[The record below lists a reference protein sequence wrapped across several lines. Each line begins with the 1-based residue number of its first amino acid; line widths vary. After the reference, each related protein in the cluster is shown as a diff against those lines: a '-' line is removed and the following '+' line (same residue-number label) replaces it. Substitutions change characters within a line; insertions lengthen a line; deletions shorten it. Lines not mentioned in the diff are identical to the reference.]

1 LLVTAEGRAPVLEGG
16 MDLLAAGGAPAPDP
30 RPKPEQLWGDEADP
44 DDLER
49 QRWGVI
55 APVGDCG
62 DRLIDAI
69 APLLEQRRRQQGRVP
84 VYRVPARMTV
94 AEAARWKKRVFRS
107 GADVDDDLPRY
118 QLIVGDLDEVPLAVQ
133 QIQATDGFVGRL
145 AFDDLDG
152 YRAYA
157 DKVVRWEDRPA
168 SVAEGQAI
176 LHAVRDGTSATR
188 RGAEALI
195 APAEYILRRRR
206 AAGDVRYG
214 ELRVTG
220 SERPTPDELW
230 AATAPATAAT
240 ATAASAAGVPA
251 AAARPS
257 VLLSLSH
264 GVGVPRAG
272 RAAAAR
278 DGAERQRR
286 EQGALSFGRGGLVT
300 GTDLAGRGFLPGG
313 MWLAVACFGAG
324 TAETSDYRHWLDTLR
339 RAGHA
344 GSEIEHVLDTLAHE
358 RPFVAAV
365 PKAALADPAG
375 PLAFVGHVDLAW
387 TYSFFDLDDRPR
399 RRPGRIVGVIQALL
413 NGHRAGVAMRKLM
426 RFFAEVNTELT
437 ALQDARARCG
447 AAIDDEED
455 ADDRERA
462 RRGHLWMLRQD
473 LAGYVLLGDPAV
485 RLPIT
490 RGNRGTVGAG
500 STPMGRA
507 VGAGRAV
514 GEQAG
519 GQAEAV
525 TRAESAVLAVL
536 GGDPM
541 SVTAGRHGL
550 VQTELERLVA
560 SYQAAGRNAL
570 EAALQARRGGRDAL
584 DAALRGRRGRRG
596 S

>member
-1 LLVTAEGRAPVLEGG
+1 MRDARSRVDLLLVTAGVRAPVLEGG
-16 MDLLAAGGAPAPDP
+16 VDLLAAGGAPAPDR
-30 RPKPEQLWGDEADP
+30 RPKPEQLWVDEAAP

-55 APVGDCG
+55 APAGDAG

-69 APLLEQRRRQQGRVP
+69 APLLERRRRQQGRVP
-84 VYRVPARMTV
+84 VYRVPARMNIP
-94 AEAARWKKRVFRS
+94 EAARWKKRVFRS
-107 GADVDDDLPRY
+107 DADVDNDLPRY
-118 QLIVGDLDEVPLAVQ
+118 QLIVGDLDQVPLAVQ
-133 QIQATDGFVGRL
+133 QIQATDGFVGRI

-168 SVAEGQAI
+168 PAAEGHAI
-176 LHAVRDGTSATR
+176 LHAVQDGTSATR
-188 RGAEALI
+188 RGCEALI
-195 APAEYILRRRR
+195 VPAEEILRRRR

-230 AATAPATAAT
+230 AAAAT
-240 ATAASAAGVPA
+240 AMD
-251 AAARPS
+251 RPG

-272 RAAAAR
+272 SSAAAR
-278 DGAERQRR
+278 GGAAQQRR
-286 EQGALSFGRGGLVT
+286 EQGALSFGRGGVVT
-300 GTDLAGRGFLPGG
+300 GADVAGRGLLPGG
-313 MWLAVACFGAG
+313 MWLAVACFSAG

-339 RAGHA
+339 RAGHV

-365 PKAALADPAG
+365 PKAALADPRG

-413 NGHRAGVAMRKLM
+413 NRHRAGVAMRKLL

-437 ALQDARARCG
+437 ALQDEQARGGGC
-447 AAIDDEED
+447 AITDH
-455 ADDRERA
+455 ERA

-485 RLPIT
+485 QLPIADGSGLA
-490 RGNRGTVGAG
+490 RVSGAD
-500 STPMGRA
+500 RA
-507 VGAGRAV
+507 A
-514 GEQAG
+514 GEQA
-519 GQAEAV
+519 EV
-525 TRAESAVLAVL
+525 IRAETAVLAVL
-536 GGDPM
+536 RGVPVA
-541 SVTAGRHGL
+541 SSAGRHGL
-550 VQTELERLVA
+550 DLAELERLVA
-560 SYQAAGRNAL
+560 SYRAA
-570 EAALQARRGGRDAL
+570 GRDAL
-584 DAALRGRRGRRG
+584 DAALQGRRGNRG

>member
-1 LLVTAEGRAPVLEGG
+1 MRDARPRIELLLVTGKDRAPVLEGG
-16 MDLLAAGGAPAPDP
+16 VDPVAAGGAPAPTG
-30 RPKPEQLWGDEADP
+30 RLKPDRLWGDEAAP

-55 APVGDCG
+55 APAGDSG
-62 DRLIDAI
+62 DRLLDAI
-69 APLLEQRRRQQGRVP
+69 APLLERRRRQQGDVT

-94 AEAARWKKRVFRS
+94 DEAARWKKRVFRS

-118 QLIVGDLDEVPLAVQ
+118 QLIVGDLDQVSLAVQ
-133 QIQATDGFVGRL
+133 QVQSTDGFVGRI

-157 DKVVRWEDRPA
+157 DKVVRWEDRSAPT
-168 SVAEGQAI
+168 AEGDAI
-176 LHAVRDGTSATR
+176 LHAVRDGTLATR
-188 RGAEALI
+188 RGIEALI
-195 APAEYILRRRR
+195 APAEEILRRRR
-206 AAGDVRYG
+206 VAGDVRYG

-220 SERPTPDELW
+220 SERPAPDELW
-230 AATAPATAAT
+230 AA
-240 ATAASAAGVPA
+240 A
-251 AAARPS
+251 AAAAAAAMDRPG

-272 RAAAAR
+272 KGTAKR
-278 DGAERQRR
+278 GSAERQRR
-286 EQGALSFGRGGLVT
+286 EQGALSFGRGGRVT
-300 GTDLAGRGFLPGG
+300 GADVAGRGFLPGG
-313 MWLAVACFGAG
+313 IWLAIACFSAG

-339 RAGHA
+339 RTGHA

-365 PKAALADPAG
+365 PKAALADPRG

-399 RRPGRIVGVIQALL
+399 RRPGRIVGVLQALL
-413 NGHRAGVAMRKLM
+413 NRHRAGVAMRKLM

-437 ALQDARARCG
+437 ALQDAQARAG
-447 AAIDDEED
+447 SGLF
-455 ADDRERA
+455 DDRELA

-490 RGNRGTVGAG
+490 DDHGDADDTICTRVSR
-500 STPMGRA
+500 
-507 VGAGRAV
+507 AGRSP
-514 GEQAG
+514 GE
-519 GQAEAV
+519 V
-525 TRAESAVLAVL
+525 TESVARAESAVLAVL
-536 GGDPM
+536 RGDPM
-541 SVTAGRHGL
+541 AVAAECHGL
-550 VQTELERLVA
+550 AQAELERLVA
-560 SYQAAGRNAL
+560 SYRAA
-570 EAALQARRGGRDAL
+570 GRDAL
-584 DAALRGRRGRRG
+584 DAALQARHRDRG

>member
-1 LLVTAEGRAPVLEGG
+1 MRDAHVRPRMDLLLVTAEGRAPVLEDGVDVAAVGG
-16 MDLLAAGGAPAPDP
+16 VPAPDG
-30 RPKPEQLWGDEADP
+30 RPKPQVLWGDEAAP

-55 APVGDCG
+55 APAGERG

-69 APLLEQRRRQQGRVP
+69 APLVERRRGQQGQVA
-84 VYRVPARMTV
+84 VYRVPTRMTMD
-94 AEAARWKKRVFRS
+94 EAARWKKRVFRS
-107 GADVDDDLPRY
+107 CADVGDDLPRY

-133 QIQATDGFVGRL
+133 QVQATDGFVGRI

-157 DKVVRWEDRPA
+157 EKVVRWEDQPA
-168 SVAEGQAI
+168 TAAAGHAI
-176 LHAVRDGTSATR
+176 LHAVRDGTLATR
-188 RGAEALI
+188 RGIEALI
-195 APAEYILRRRR
+195 APAEEILRRRR
-206 AAGDVRYG
+206 VAGDVRFS

-220 SERPTPDELW
+220 SSRPAPDELW
-230 AATAPATAAT
+230 TAAT
-240 ATAASAAGVPA
+240 GGPG
-251 AAARPS
+251 

-264 GVGVPRAG
+264 GVGVPRVG
-272 RAAAAR
+272 RSAAAPAR
-278 DGAERQRR
+278 VEQQRR
-286 EQGALSFGRGGLVT
+286 EQGAISFGGGGWVT
-300 GTDLAGRGFLPGG
+300 GADVAGRGFLPGG
-313 MWLAVACFGAG
+313 VWLAVACFGAG

-365 PKAALADPAG
+365 PKAALADPDG

-399 RRPGRIVGVIQALL
+399 QRPGRIVGVIQALL
-413 NGHRAGVAMRKLM
+413 NRHRAGVAMGKLM

-437 ALQDARARCG
+437 ALHDAGVRAASG
-447 AAIDDEED
+447 SIG
-455 ADDRERA
+455 DREQA

-490 RGNRGTVGAG
+490 GGRGDAGGAG
-500 STPMGRA
+500 VTRA
-507 VGAGRAV
+507 GGAARAAGELA
-514 GEQAG
+514 GEQSG
-519 GQAEAV
+519 EQSGEPSGTHSGEQSGEAM
-525 TRAESAVLAVL
+525 RAESAVLAVL
-536 GGDPM
+536 RGDP
-541 SVTAGRHGL
+541 VAVAAGRHGL
-550 VQTELERLVA
+550 DRVELECLVA
-560 SYQAAGRNAL
+560 SYRAAGRDAL
-570 EAALQARRGGRDAL
+570 EAALQARRRD
-584 DAALRGRRGRRG
+584 RG

>member
-1 LLVTAEGRAPVLEGG
+1 MHGARPRIDLLLVTDDDRAPVLEDGV
-16 MDLLAAGGAPAPDP
+16 DPAAAGGAPAPDG
-30 RPKPEQLWGDEADP
+30 RPKPEELWGDEAAP

-55 APVGDCG
+55 APAGDAG
-62 DRLIDAI
+62 DRLVDAI
-69 APLLEQRRRQQGRVP
+69 APLLARRRGQQGPVR

-94 AEAARWKKRVFRS
+94 DEAARWKKRVFRS
-107 GADVDDDLPRY
+107 GSDVDDDLPRY
-118 QLIVGDLDEVPLAVQ
+118 QVIVGDLDQVPLAVQ
-133 QIQATDGFVGRL
+133 QVQATDGFVGRI

-168 SVAEGQAI
+168 PAAEGHAI

-188 RGAEALI
+188 RGYEALI
-195 APAEYILRRRR
+195 APGEDILRRRR
-206 AAGDVRYG
+206 GEGGVRYG

-220 SERPTPDELW
+220 SERPTPEELW
-230 AATAPATAAT
+230 AAGAMD
-240 ATAASAAGVPA
+240 
-251 AAARPS
+251 RPG

-272 RAAAAR
+272 RPSAAR
-278 DGAERQRR
+278 GGSEQQRR
-286 EQGALSFGRGGLVT
+286 EQGALSFGAGGLVT
-300 GTDLAGRGFLPGG
+300 GADVAGRGFLPGG

-339 RAGHA
+339 RTGHA

-365 PKAALADPAG
+365 PKAALADPGG

-399 RRPGRIVGVIQALL
+399 RRPGRIMGVIQALL
-413 NGHRAGVAMRKLM
+413 NRHRAGVAVRKLM

-437 ALQDARARCG
+437 ALQDEQARG
-447 AAIDDEED
+447 GGHSITDH
-455 ADDRERA
+455 ERA

-485 RLPIT
+485 RLPIADA
-490 RGNRGTVGAG
+490 GGARV
-500 STPMGRA
+500 S
-507 VGAGRAV
+507 GAA
-514 GEQAG
+514 GEQAS
-519 GQAEAV
+519 V
-525 TRAESAVLAVL
+525 TRAEAAVLAVIR
-536 GGDPM
+536 GNPVA
-541 SVTAGRHGL
+541 SSAERHGL
-550 VQTELERLVA
+550 DRAELERLVA
-560 SYQAAGRNAL
+560 SYRAAGR
-570 EAALQARRGGRDAL
+570 AALDVAL
-584 DAALRGRRGRRG
+584 FGHQGRRG